1 MYTVVDRKKAYYGDT
16 LKKSFSLISHLRL
29 YIFHSYFNSYSSFYC
44 RERIYTFF
52 IRYIKQSIW
61 RQKEVGK
68 IMLLIYYIFI
78 NQYNTIY
85 PPKCFE
91 KALHHKIIIYIF
103 IHFLCADWNIY
114 VQEQNQSGSQ

>member
-78 NQYNTIY
+78 NQYNTDISTKMLCKGMTSQNNSIHIY
-85 PPKCFE
+85 P
-91 KALHHKIIIYIF
+91 LS
-103 IHFLCADWNIY
+103 LCRLEYLCSRTKSIR
-114 VQEQNQSGSQ
+114 